1 MRDTKSHGQKAT
13 GPMLLELLLRLE
25 GDIRRR
31 LEPICVTLLQA
42 GVLLFLRR
50 HAEANVTDAAATLL
64 GVRLPTVSVV
74 VKALVRKRWVTKR
87 RSGKDDRVVV
97 LSLSRWGDT
106 LALQIEKRVYQVNA
120 TLAKQDPRIL
130 GMISKDSRA

>member
-1 MRDTKSHGQKAT
+1 
-13 GPMLLELLLRLE
+13 MLLELLLRLE

-42 GVLLFLRR
+42 GVLLFLRC
-50 HAEANVTDAAATLL
+50 HAEANVTDAAAML

>member
-1 MRDTKSHGQKAT
+1 
-13 GPMLLELLLRLE
+13 MLLELLLRLE

-31 LEPICVTLLQA
+31 LEPIRVTLLQA
-42 GVLLFLRR
+42 GMLLFLRR
-50 HAEANVTDAAATLL
+50 HAEANVTDAAATL

-97 LSLSRWGDT
+97 LSLSRRGDT
-106 LALQIEKRVYQVNA
+106 LALQIEKQVYQVNA
-120 TLAKQDPRIL
+120 TLAKQGPRIL

>member
-1 MRDTKSHGQKAT
+1 MHDTKSHGQKAT

-50 HAEANVTDAAATLL
+50 HAEANVTDAAATL

-74 VKALVRKRWVTKR
+74 VKALMRKRWVTKR
-87 RSGKDDRVVV
+87 RSGKDDRVVWFDRSV
-97 LSLSRWGDT
+97 GGVTRSPYKSRSGY
-106 LALQIEKRVYQVNA
+106 IK
-120 TLAKQDPRIL
+120 
-130 GMISKDSRA
+130 

>member
-1 MRDTKSHGQKAT
+1 M
-13 GPMLLELLLRLE
+13 
-25 GDIRRR
+25 
-31 LEPICVTLLQA
+31 TLLQA
-42 GVLLFLRR
+42 GMLLFLRR
-50 HAEANVTDAAATLL
+50 HAEANVTDAAATL

-97 LSLSRWGDT
+97 LSLSRRGDT
-106 LALQIEKRVYQVNA
+106 LALQIEKQVYQVNA
-120 TLAKQDPRIL
+120 TLAKQGPRIL